1 MKNDYIMK
9 AEYIMKVE
17 SYTIRDSILT
27 LHFNKDFK
35 QIRYVKMES
44 ENLLHS
50 DKTSDSLDCDEMEI
64 SYSKRRNCFNVCLS
78 NNSDQVIILITQFD
92 KRQTCYGYHIKRQN
106 TLENTGDSNVK
117 NTDQDLLAKGMISL
131 LSGNFKVDKGDQ
143 SKDDNI
149 FSIKNQNIF
158 AKIKKKSAKDGVATF
173 M

>member
-44 ENLLHS
+44 DNLLHS

-117 NTDQDLLAKGMISL
+117 NTDQDLLTKGMISL
-131 LSGNFKVDKGDQ
+131 LSGNFKVDKDQ
-143 SKDDNI
+143 SKDGNI